1 MDLQKQLM
9 EQKMKVDFNTYDL
22 SIKELISMVNDKLIN
37 IAPEYQRQFRWD
49 KERQSSLIE
58 SIFLGIPIPSLFM
71 ATNADGTWELIDGV
85 QRVSTILC
93 FAGTDEEREKIGTPN
108 LSELTLEQL
117 KKLTEFNGKS
127 FTKLPIDIQTKFR
140 LSNIKVTTLSDKSD
154 KQVRFDLFE
163 RLNRGGVTLTD
174 QEIRSCVYRG
184 GFNNFIKELSK
195 NQDFIECVHLT
206 ERQEND
212 GTREELVLRF
222 FAYLYDLKSFVHSVR
237 DFLNDYMEKA
247 DKKFN
252 YSKNEKIFCE
262 VFKTLNMALPKGIS
276 KGRKNTPLNLYE
288 AVAVGAALA
297 YLKNGTIN
305 TEGVEEWI
313 ANSFGMKENVLPRN
327 EIGGYIQEM
336 VDNRNYIAHGNK
348 TPKEVGRNF
357 TILDLKNRCDYME
370 EVCNYVIAEYEAYI
384 QERKYLRR

>member
-1 MDLQKQLM
+1 M
-9 EQKMKVDFNTYDL
+9 F
-22 SIKELISMVNDKLIN
+22 I
-37 IAPEYQRQFRWD
+37 
-49 KERQSSLIE
+49 
-58 SIFLGIPIPSLFM
+58 
-71 ATNADGTWELIDGV
+71 GV
-85 QRVSTILC
+85 
-93 FAGTDEEREKIGTPN
+93 
-108 LSELTLEQL
+108 
-117 KKLTEFNGKS
+117 
-127 FTKLPIDIQTKFR
+127 
-140 LSNIKVTTLSDKSD
+140 
-154 KQVRFDLFE
+154 
-163 RLNRGGVTLTD
+163 
-174 QEIRSCVYRG
+174 
-184 GFNNFIKELSK
+184 NFIKELSK

-313 ANSFGMKENVLPRN
+313 KDSELIKYTTGATNTKERVIKRI
-327 EIGGYIQEM
+327 EYCK
-336 VDNRNYIAHGNK
+336 NK
-348 TPKEVGRNF
+348 FEG
-357 TILDLKNRCDYME
+357 
-370 EVCNYVIAEYEAYI
+370 
-384 QERKYLRR
+384 